1 MAKPPLVTGV
11 DMNAASWQRCW
22 KKLSPD
28 IQREAH
34 RFLGELLMCNPFP
47 AKLHCHKLQGYDDI
61 YTMHICTQSN
71 YKASFKLVGQIAY
84 FRRAAPH
91 DVVDDNP

>member
-1 MAKPPLVTGV
+1 MAKPPLITGV
-11 DMNAASWQRCW
+11 DMNATSWQNSW

-34 RFLGELLMCNPFP
+34 KFLGELLMCNPIP
-47 AKLHCHKLQGYDDI
+47 AKLHCHKLHGYSDI

-71 YKASFKLVGQIAY
+71 YKASFRLVGQTAF
-84 FRRAAPH
+84 FRRADRH
-91 DVVDDNP
+91 DEVDSNP